1 MVVARREAKYGIDYL
16 IAFTNRLQKTANLLP
31 RTRAG
36 FSPLFLVNDHSV
48 EQAMLTSISSL
59 SAAIKMGR
67 LRTDFPF
74 DMPRLAGTQRPDSI
88 ERQQTESC

>member
-1 MVVARREAKYGIDYL
+1 MVAARREAKYVIDYL
-16 IAFTNRLQKTANLLP
+16 IAITNRLQKMANLLP
-31 RTRAG
+31 RAG
-36 FSPLFLVNDHSV
+36 FSPLFFVNNHSV